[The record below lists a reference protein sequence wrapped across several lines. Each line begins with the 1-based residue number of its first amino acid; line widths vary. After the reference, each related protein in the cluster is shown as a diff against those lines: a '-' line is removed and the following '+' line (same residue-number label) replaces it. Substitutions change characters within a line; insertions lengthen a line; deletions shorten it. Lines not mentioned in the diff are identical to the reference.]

1 MFDIEPQKILGMGG
15 GITFVVGRQGGR
27 LPGATGR
34 VEQPSAWAIA
44 WEHGLA
50 VHVIAGMGIDETRA
64 AAERLAEKRR

>member
-1 MFDIEPQKILGMGG
+1 MGG
-15 GITFVVGRQGGR
+15 GVTFVVGRQGGR
-27 LPGATGR
+27 LLGATGR

-50 VHVIAGMGIDETRA
+50 VHVIGGMDIDKTRT